1 MVEKERCPIFVLA
14 KTKIMEHPTLNKAW
28 QSKGISLRFANIFDN
43 IFLTALGFFTSF
55 TRRPSIIDAKIFVD
69 SCLKMVNEDG
79 WSGSLNQHCVLLRE
93 QFGINITEQ
102 SLNERFNERSEAM
115 MRYLF
120 EQVMKIHLCSGN
132 PLNMLGL
139 FEEVYIE
146 DSTNLELPTVLK
158 TLYKGSGGGASAAG
172 LKIDALYALRWGTM
186 EVRFHDSA
194 GSDTWQ
200 GVPTMKKGSLL
211 VRDLGYYKMADFEDV
226 EKQGSYYLSRLKF
239 NNNVYEDAEGKKE
252 IDMLALLNS
261 MKEQQTKSIMVYIG
275 EKKRFKVR
283 LVIQK
288 VPKAVA
294 DHKRHKLKT
303 DKQNKRKSL
312 SEARLKFCDAN
323 CYITNITPEMM
334 DEPAIIIL
342 YGLRWIIEIL
352 FKAWKS
358 ISNIKEKIN
367 SMKPHRFM
375 CMLYAHMIK
384 TLLDTKM
391 VQFFKIEF
399 WNLFGFK
406 ISELKAFGVM
416 KIFRHQWWTALT
428 GGKEDLIRSVLEQI
442 AQSILALAKKRKKG
456 ASEKYNDFY
465 TFVNFQT

>member
-1 MVEKERCPIFVLA
+1 MVEKERCLIFVFA
-14 KTKIMEHPTLNKAW
+14 KTKIMKHPTLDKAW

-43 IFLTALGFFTSF
+43 IFLTALGYFTSF
-55 TRRPSIIDAKIFVD
+55 TRRQGIIDAKMFVD
-69 SCLKMVNEDG
+69 SCLKMVTEDG
-79 WSGSLNQHCVLLRE
+79 WAGSLNQHCVLIKE

-102 SLNERFNERSEAM
+102 SLNERFNEGSEAM

-120 EQVMKIHLCSGN
+120 EQVMKTHLRSGN
-132 PLNMLGL
+132 PLNMLSL

-146 DSTNLELPTVLK
+146 DSTNLELPTILK

-172 LKIDALYALRWGTM
+172 LKIDALYALRWGAM
-186 EVRFHDSA
+186 EVRFHNSA

-200 GVPTMKKGSLL
+200 GVPAMKKGSLL
-211 VRDLGYYKMADFEDV
+211 LRDLGYYKMNDFAYIE
-226 EKQGSYYLSRLKF
+226 EHGSYYLSRLKF

-252 IDMLALLNS
+252 IDMLALLKS

-303 DKQNKRKSL
+303 DKQNKRKSI
-312 SEARLKFCDAN
+312 SEDRLKFCDAN

-334 DEPAIIIL
+334 DEAAIIVL

-358 ISNIKEKIN
+358 ISNLSGKIN
-367 SMKPHRFM
+367 TMKPHRFM

-416 KIFRHQWWTALT
+416 KAFRHQWWMALA
-428 GGKEDLIRSVLEQI
+428 GGKEEIIRSVLEQI
-442 AQSILALAKKRKKG
+442 AESILALAKKRKKG
-456 ASEKYNDFY
+456 KNENYNDFY
-465 TFVNFQT
+465 IFVKCQT

>member
-1 MVEKERCPIFVLA
+1 
-14 KTKIMEHPTLNKAW
+14 MEHPTLKKEW
-28 QSKGISLRFANIFDN
+28 QSKGISLRFANLFDN
-43 IFLTALGFFTSF
+43 SFLTKLGYFTSF
-55 TRRPSIIDAKIFVD
+55 TRRPGVIDSKMFVD
-69 SCLKMVNEDG
+69 SCLKLISEDG
-79 WSGSLNQHCVLLRE
+79 WEGSLNQHCVLLKE
-93 QFGINITEQ
+93 QFGITITEQ
-102 SLNERFNERSEAM
+102 SLNERFNQRSEEM
-115 MRYLF
+115 MQYLF
-120 EQVMKIHLCSGN
+120 EQVMKIHLRTN
-132 PLNMLGL
+132 DPLNMLGL

-146 DSTNLELPTVLK
+146 DSTNFELPAILK

-172 LKIDALYALRWGTM
+172 LKIDALYGFRWGVM
-186 EVRFHDSA
+186 EVRFHGSA

-200 GVPTMKKGSLL
+200 GVPAMKKGSLL
-211 VRDLGYYKMADFEDV
+211 LRDLGYYKMEDFESI
-226 EKQGSYYLSRLKF
+226 EKHDSYFLSRLKF
-239 NNNVYEDAEGKKE
+239 NNNIYEDAEGEKR
-252 IDMLALLNS
+252 IDLLAILQS
-261 MKEQQTKSIMVYIG
+261 MKEQQTRSIVVYIG

-334 DEPAIIIL
+334 GEQEIIVL

-358 ISNIKEKIN
+358 ISNLKRKIN
-367 SMKPHRFM
+367 CMKPHRFM
-375 CMLYAHMIK
+375 CMLYTHMIK
-384 TLLDTKM
+384 TLLDTKI

-406 ISELKAFGVM
+406 ISELKAFGIM
-416 KIFRHQWWTALT
+416 KVFRHQWWKALAS
-428 GGKEDLIRSVLEQI
+428 GNELILRSVLEQI

-456 ASEKYNDFY
+456 KRENYNDFY
-465 TFVNFQT
+465 IFVNCQT